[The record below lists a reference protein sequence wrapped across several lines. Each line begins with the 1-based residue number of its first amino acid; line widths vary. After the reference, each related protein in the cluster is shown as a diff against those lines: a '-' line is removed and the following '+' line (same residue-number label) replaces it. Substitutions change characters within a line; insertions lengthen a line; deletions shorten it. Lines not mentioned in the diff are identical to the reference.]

1 MNLKERQAT
10 VRTDADGEL
19 MSKALRYGSPTPS
32 RLARTWLR
40 PLTISTATAVALAAL
55 LQPIPAMADP
65 VGAPVAA
72 TPSVPDAGARPVQ
85 TGALILPGTPV
96 RPTTTTPTL
105 LAPGASASPIVQQ
118 VEKGRAEI
126 AALGDQLIRI
136 GQERD
141 LAQSQST
148 TASQKITQAEEAI
161 RLAKVDVATAAD
173 AAVRQ
178 AAALPPGALDADS
191 GLLDLDALAR
201 LQRGDVPPDES
212 AARRLKAAESNLQAA
227 RTEQTTASGRY
238 TALAAQWTQLNTRIT
253 QKQAAQ
259 AKLEQKNAAELSAAE
274 TSENAA
280 DQQLGAEYLAGAA
293 DGRSADPKA
302 IQALQ
307 FALAQRGDP
316 YVWSEEGPDQYDC
329 SGLMYAAYRSV
340 GFPLV
345 RVSRD
350 QYYQTRNKVVDR
362 YSLLPGDLLFFSS
375 SNSWTGIHHVA
386 MYAGNGMMVEAPR
399 TGLNVRLVPVRW
411 SRLFQSTRV
420 FGSVEGEGETP
431 DLGTPD
437 PEEPGTNPN
446 PNPTSPTPRPTTPT
460 PSKSSTPTRPTTSPT
475 TSTSPTTPTSPSSPP
490 PTSPSPSASSSS
502 PPPKPSESASPAAPS
517 TTPAPQETSEKP
529 TTSPSA
535 AETSKSPSGTTS
547 SANAAESSVASTA
560 GSKSPSGSA
569 SKSASPSASS
579 DEK

>member
-1 MNLKERQAT
+1 
-10 VRTDADGEL
+10 